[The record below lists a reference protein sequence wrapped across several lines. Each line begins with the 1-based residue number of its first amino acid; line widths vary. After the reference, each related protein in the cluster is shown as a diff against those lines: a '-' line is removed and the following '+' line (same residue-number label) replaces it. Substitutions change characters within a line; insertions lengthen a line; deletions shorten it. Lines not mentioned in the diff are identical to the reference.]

1 MLLAN
6 GQVGLHEQ
14 IRLQPYIAGS
24 IDAPLRDAL
33 YVALD
38 ELGQSLPHHVAHA
51 VHALASRLF
60 HPVADAASRLWEE
73 FATREL
79 MTLSLPDGELLLGE
93 SLPAPQGAPLYPPV
107 LDPIDGA
114 ETIELLDQYG
124 ADRPGRTSPALSTG
138 HVSPT
143 GCATSSTCSAHVS
156 ATRRWSASPSRTSS
170 GPRSSRGWRYRG
182 ARVLLVLEQLVVG
195 HVAEHARRVADDDH
209 ARRHVLRHDRA
220 GADER
225 LLADL
230 DPRAEDRAAADA
242 RAAADRRALRS
253 ARAAARCGP

>member
-60 HPVADAASRLWEE
+60 HPVADAVSRLWEE

-79 MTLSLPDGELLLGE
+79 MTLSLPDGELLLGRGAAGAAGRAA
-93 SLPAPQGAPLYPPV
+93 LPA
-107 LDPIDGA
+107 
-114 ETIELLDQYG
+114 
-124 ADRPGRTSPALSTG
+124 
-138 HVSPT
+138 
-143 GCATSSTCSAHVS
+143 
-156 ATRRWSASPSRTSS
+156 
-170 GPRSSRGWRYRG
+170 G
-182 ARVLLVLEQLVVG
+182 ARSD
-195 HVAEHARRVADDDH
+195 RRGGD
-209 ARRHVLRHDRA
+209 DRA
-220 GADER
+220 SR
-225 LLADL
+225 
-230 DPRAEDRAAADA
+230 PV
-242 RAAADRRALRS
+242 RR
-253 ARAAARCGP
+253 